1 MVEAPRESGTLR
13 SIRTL
18 LLISLVLGIIGTAG
32 ELALLGHVESAT
44 QWIPLIALALS
55 VPVLLWHAA
64 APGRVTVRALRLLMV
79 AFMAIGI
86 IGVGL
91 HYDGNVEFERELHPK
106 DVGLTFLTHVMAGA
120 TPVLAPGSMVLL
132 GLVGIAHAYRHP
144 SAARGADRQ
153 ETVS

>member
-1 MVEAPRESGTLR
+1 MVEASRDSATLR

-18 LLISLVLGIIGTAG
+18 LLISLGIGITGTAG

-44 QWIPLIALALS
+44 QWIPLLALALS
-55 VPVLLWHAA
+55 VPVLLWHVA
-64 APGRVTVRALRLLMV
+64 APGRASVRALRLLMM
-79 AFMAIGI
+79 AFIAVGI
-86 IGVGL
+86 IGVAL

-106 DVGLTFLTHVMAGA
+106 DEGMTFLAHVMAGA

-144 SAARGADRQ
+144 AAARGADSK